1 MMVLKKIGYEIST
14 EVLDLLF
21 IRTIPWNYRGVNI
34 VSLSLSFFLPSNYS
48 HVRGKQFIAYTLQ
61 TFNKHDRYLSLVY
74 KRRSVCFEQGRM
86 ACTRNTV
93 YASRPSLLSYERATQ
108 LIDHINRST
117 VHRTVI
123 LVFGIDTLRPA
134 RTQKII
140 WRNTVYNRLFHI
152 YAPFPIFRAP
162 IVARDDAFHGSFYAN
177 IRHAPYFIPRC
188 FVTSRLDFFFS
199 FPFSLTCTSHAYFP
213 YYIIV

>member
-1 MMVLKKIGYEIST
+1 MHTRCKHLT
-14 EVLDLLF
+14 N
-21 IRTIPWNYRGVNI
+21 TIDTC
-34 VSLSLSFFLPSNYS
+34 L
-48 HVRGKQFIAYTLQ
+48 
-61 TFNKHDRYLSLVY
+61 LVY

-86 ACTRNTV
+86 ACTRNTA

-152 YAPFPIFRAP
+152 YVSFPNFSSPDRSSWRRVP
-162 IVARDDAFHGSFYAN
+162 RLLLREYT
-177 IRHAPYFIPRC
+177 RHAPHFIPRC